1 MSAWALFVDVV
12 GLIFAGLLLLALRWA
27 AIERGR
33 IHREWARLRRA
44 LERNVVESIDWC
56 MAMVAAAGC
65 A

>member
-12 GLIFAGLLLLALRWA
+12 GLVFTGLLMLALGWT

-33 IHREWARLRRA
+33 VHRQWERLRR
-44 LERNVVESIDWC
+44 ESGEKVVQSVDWYV
-56 MAMVAAAGC
+56 AMVAAAGC

>member
-12 GLIFAGLLLLALRWA
+12 GLVFTVLFMFALRWA

-33 IHREWARLRRA
+33 IHREWARLQRA
-44 LERNVVESIDWC
+44 LRRKVVQSIDWC
-56 MAMVAAAGC
+56 MAMAASAGC

>member
-1 MSAWALFVDVV
+1 MSAWAFFVDVV
-12 GLIFAGLLLLALRWA
+12 GLVVTILLMLALRWA

-33 IHREWARLRRA
+33 IHREWARL
-44 LERNVVESIDWC
+44 ERELGRKVSQSIDWC

>member
-12 GLIFAGLLLLALRWA
+12 GLVFTGLLMLVLGWA

-33 IHREWARLRRA
+33 IHREWARLRR
-44 LERNVVESIDWC
+44 ESGQNVVQSVDWC
-56 MAMVAAAGC
+56 MAMAAAAGC